1 MFNFPAILFYSLWPF
16 FWFPKTVIYP
26 SQSFT
31 FLYLFSSW
39 LGYWST
45 QLRETK
51 AVQVSTFYR
60 KILTDAEWNKQLPKY
75 SLNFLTCGVSHY
87 NIVFSIKFFLNEYAS
102 LVRWH
107 WHICMLN
114 GDFWHAQTQSYDA
127 LTSKSHNC
135 ASYMQNHRN
144 PNNNLLK
151 YLCHVPFRE
160 KLQCRIFKKFC
171 WLLRIPL
178 IYWTVCFEIN
188 LQPEILNLR
197 WDWD

>member
-1 MFNFPAILFYSLWPF
+1 MFTFPAILFYSLWPF

-31 FLYLFSSW
+31 FLHLFSSW

-107 WHICMLN
+107 WHICMLIGIFGMPRHKVMMPWQVN
-114 GDFWHAQTQSYDA
+114 HT
-127 LTSKSHNC
+127 TVHHTC
-135 ASYMQNHRN
+135 RIMQCGNSD
-144 PNNNLLK
+144 NNLSK
-151 YLCHVPFRE
+151 YLCQCASEAHSFRK
-160 KLQCRIFKKFC
+160 KL
-171 WLLRIPL
+171 
-178 IYWTVCFEIN
+178 N
-188 LQPEILNLR
+188 
-197 WDWD
+197 